1 MRILVVCGAG
11 ASSTFV
17 AQRVRHAAHNRGLEY
32 IAFAGTE
39 QSLPI
44 DLDAADVVLVGPH
57 LSHALTRIERDAAL
71 RGTTV
76 VLLPSDIFTD
86 LDGTRTLELVRAAVG
101 GSGGTLQTAGST
113 TPPLTSTLADEPHP
127 PHDERKDRLM
137 PLTRTVRI
145 GSSHGL
151 HARPAKL
158 FAQAAKEAGIPI
170 TIAKDAGKPVNA
182 ASILGVIALGI
193 EQGDYITLTA
203 DGEGAEA
210 TLDTLAELLA
220 TDHDAE

>member
-17 AQRVRHAAHNRGLEY
+17 AQRVRHAAHDQGLPY
-32 IAFAGTE
+32 SAFAGTE
-39 QSLPI
+39 LSLPI

-57 LSHALTRIERDAAL
+57 LAHALERIERDAAR

-76 VLLPSDIFTD
+76 VLLPPDIFTD
-86 LDGTRTLELVRAAVG
+86 LDGTRTLALVRAAVS
-101 GSGGTLQTAGST
+101 GSAEPLPVAHAVPT
-113 TPPLTSTLADEPHP
+113 TTFHRKRTDMPPT
-127 PHDERKDRLM
+127 
-137 PLTRTVRI
+137 TRTVRI

-158 FAQAAKEAGIPI
+158 FAQAAKDSGIPV
-170 TIAKDAGKPVNA
+170 TIAKDAGSPVNA

-193 EQGDYITLTA
+193 EQGDYVTLTA
-203 DGEGAEA
+203 DGDSAET
-210 TLDTLAELLA
+210 TLDLLSELLS